1 MNTKLL
7 WNSFLEKIKNEISP
21 AAFEAWFLETEL
33 YELKDGTAKVSV
45 PMSIQKK
52 SLKNSQLTDFL
63 QICFLTP
70 NLHLKLFFYN
80 QGPE

>member
-21 AAFEAWFLETEL
+21 ASFEAWFLDTEL

-52 SLKNSQLTDFL
+52 SLKEN
-63 QICFLTP
+63 
-70 NLHLKLFFYN
+70 YN
-80 QGPE
+80 DLVE